1 MYSASVSIR
10 ERSPITQISTPPGK
24 PTMNPLGITGHFFI
38 AVIAVNIPAL
48 TASTA
53 NESLNFACPGGVA
66 YRTGHAPSGRAIH
79 LSRFHPSLPPAV
91 GALYQFLCI
100 PEDAGSELHDSIFL
114 LSFNLSLPLS
124 DLQKPMVARLTMALR
139 FHCVCR
145 FIRLASRSIRRGNSF
160 SIQSRII

>member
-1 MYSASVSIR
+1 MASSMMGLLPISTSLAPAAWHIAPVMHLRVVPPTFLVSI
-10 ERSPITQISTPPGK
+10 
-24 PTMNPLGITGHFFI
+24 
-38 AVIAVNIPAL
+38 
-48 TASTA
+48 
-53 NESLNFACPGGVA
+53 
-66 YRTGHAPSGRAIH
+66 
-79 LSRFHPSLPPAV
+79 PSLPPAV

-100 PEDAGSELHDSIFL
+100 PEDAGSELHDSISL

-160 SIQSRII
+160 SIQSRIIRILVTPNRLAASSNLSINFSSKSILVVLYFFCSSTCYHLLFR